1 MAPFLLVAA
10 VGGDAAL
17 QQFGAQKLPFFLK
30 SLLCIEKTKLPTKVV
45 DNSVE
50 NSTKT
55 RNYKGRALMVVFSS
69 CFDNLRKLSLKQ

>member
-1 MAPFLLVAA
+1 VAPFLLVAA
-10 VGGDAAL
+10 VGSHAAL

-55 RNYKGRALMVVFSS
+55 RNYKGGTHMVVFSS
-69 CFDNLRKLSLKQ
+69 CFGDV